1 MVYER
6 TESLA
11 ADTSAH
17 VERMNAM
24 PVFSQAAEKPFR
36 HSRTLMACTSWTARS
51 VWLSGLSGP
60 SG

>member
-17 VERMNAM
+17 VERTNTM
-24 PVFSQAAEKPFR
+24 PVF
-36 HSRTLMACTSWTARS
+36 
-51 VWLSGLSGP
+51 
-60 SG
+60 